1 MLKKVRY
8 GNNRIFVT
16 LSRKDAEIKSK
27 VLAFLMY
34 FQLYVEDS
42 LGDRVWVDH
51 EDCAGFVNN
60 ILTAINSRILPRSM
74 LQPDLVGLPGSRG
87 ESCPSPSAVVIDE
100 EGGEGSAASG
110 EAGMSADIKEKMDI
124 PIVPRQVVVSQS
136 ISKYLHAY
144 SIKLNIGNR
153 NTEQKNNDA

>member
-16 LSRKDAEIKSK
+16 LIRKDAEIKSK
-27 VLAFLMY
+27 MLVFFMY

-60 ILTAINSRILPRSM
+60 ILTAINSRILPRSI

-87 ESCPSPSAVVIDE
+87 ESCPSPSTVVVDE

-124 PIVPRQVVVSQS
+124 PIVPRQVVVYQS

>member
-1 MLKKVRY
+1 MLKLR
-8 GNNRIFVT
+8 
-16 LSRKDAEIKSK
+16 AKS
-27 VLAFLMY
+27 LLFLMY

-74 LQPDLVGLPGSRG
+74 LQPDLVGLPSSRG
-87 ESCPSPSAVVIDE
+87 ESCPSPSTVVIDE
-100 EGGEGSAASG
+100 EGGEGSAGSG

-144 SIKLNIGNR
+144 SIKLIIGNR
-153 NTEQKNNDA
+153 NTMEQKNNNA

>member
-1 MLKKVRY
+1 MTLCQLFLLYLLFYLDCILKKVRC
-8 GNNRIFVT
+8 GNGRIFVT
-16 LSRKDAEIKSK
+16 LSRMDAEIKNK
-27 VLAFLMY
+27 VFAFLY

-60 ILTAINSRILPRSM
+60 ILTAINSRVLPRSM

-87 ESCPSPSAVVIDE
+87 ESCPSPSTVVIDE
-100 EGGEGSAASG
+100 EGGEGSTGSG

-124 PIVPRQVVVSQS
+124 PVVPRQVIVSQS
-136 ISKYLHAY
+136 SFKYLHP
-144 SIKLNIGNR
+144 
-153 NTEQKNNDA
+153 

>member
-1 MLKKVRY
+1 MLKLRAKCLL
-8 GNNRIFVT
+8 FC
-16 LSRKDAEIKSK
+16 
-27 VLAFLMY
+27 MY

-87 ESCPSPSAVVIDE
+87 ESCPSPSTVVIDE
-100 EGGEGSAASG
+100 EGGEGSAGSG
-110 EAGMSADIKEKMDI
+110 ETGMSADIKEKMDI

-136 ISKYLHAY
+136 ISKYSHAY
-144 SIKLNIGNR
+144 SIKLNTGNR
-153 NTEQKNNDA
+153 SMEQKNYDA

>member
-1 MLKKVRY
+1 MLKLRAKCLL
-8 GNNRIFVT
+8 FC
-16 LSRKDAEIKSK
+16 
-27 VLAFLMY
+27 MY

-87 ESCPSPSAVVIDE
+87 ESCPSPSTVVIDE
-100 EGGEGSAASG
+100 EGGEGSAGSG

-124 PIVPRQVVVSQS
+124 PIVPRQVIVSQS
-136 ISKYLHAY
+136 ISKYSHAY

-153 NTEQKNNDA
+153 NMEQKNNDA

>member
-1 MLKKVRY
+1 MLKLKAKCS
-8 GNNRIFVT
+8 IF
-16 LSRKDAEIKSK
+16 
-27 VLAFLMY
+27 FMY

-42 LGDRVWVDH
+42 LGDRVWIDH

-87 ESCPSPSAVVIDE
+87 ESCPSPSTVVIDE
-100 EGGEGSAASG
+100 EGGEGSAGSG

-124 PIVPRQVVVSQS
+124 PIVPRQVVVSES
-136 ISKYLHAY
+136 FSKYLHAY
-144 SIKLNIGNR
+144 SIKLNTGNR
-153 NTEQKNNDA
+153 NTEQKKNDA